1 MRFATMPCM
10 ALLAGL
16 LSAAPAPAGTALVYD
31 GPGICDGCAEAAAEV
46 ARRAGLTPRLVGPAG
61 LDARAL
67 AAAEVIIVGGGD
79 DLTALHDG
87 IGGRRLEMI
96 ADWVAGGGHY
106 MGLCAGAY
114 LAGRTVDDPGDVPG
128 LDLFQGDAFAYSPFA
143 ARVETVTWQGQP
155 LRMYTQEAPGFELD
169 DDFAGKIVAHYADGT
184 PAALLVRHG
193 RGQVAL
199 SGPHPEATADWLA
212 ADSLPPEPL
221 PGPDLAAD
229 FLRLAIS
236 RR

>member
-1 MRFATMPCM
+1 MRC
-10 ALLAGL
+10 
-16 LSAAPAPAGTALVYD
+16 
-31 GPGICDGCAEAAAEV
+31 
-46 ARRAGLTPRLVGPAG
+46 R
-61 LDARAL
+61 
-67 AAAEVIIVGGGD
+67 GGGEPPPSSRD
-79 DLTALHDG
+79 DLRHSVLASDH
-87 IGGRRLEMI
+87 RL
-96 ADWVAGGGHY
+96 
-106 MGLCAGAY
+106 
-114 LAGRTVDDPGDVPG
+114 RDD
-128 LDLFQGDAFAYSPFA
+128 LRHDAFAYSPFA

-193 RGQVAL
+193 KGQVAL

-212 ADSLPPEPL
+212 ADNLPPEPL